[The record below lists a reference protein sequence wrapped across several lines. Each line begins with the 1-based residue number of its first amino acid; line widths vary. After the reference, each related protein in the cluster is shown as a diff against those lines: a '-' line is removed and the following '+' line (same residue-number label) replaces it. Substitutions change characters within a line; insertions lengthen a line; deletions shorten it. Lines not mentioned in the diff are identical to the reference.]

1 MILFETIAVAFAMFS
16 AIPCPQ
22 PVWNQKNMRY
32 SLCAFPLIG
41 AVCGLFWWGW
51 TSLLHWAGGSSLLLA
66 GGLCAIPVLVTGGIH
81 LDGYADTSDA
91 LASCAPPE
99 KKREILQDPRCGAFA
114 VIRLCS
120 WFVMDFALCASVRWD
135 GRALWCMSLAFVLER
150 CLSGFAIAA
159 FPLAKNTGL
168 AHTFAAAAD
177 KTKVRRVLAAASM
190 LLAAALAV
198 TGGLAGAAMVLAA
211 GWILWRYYRVS
222 QKQFGGIT
230 GDLAGWFLQRAEL
243 WMLSALAAAQL
254 LEGMKWFS

>member
-135 GRALWCMSLAFVLER
+135 GRALWCMGLAFVLER

-243 WMLSALAAAQL
+243 WMLAALAAAQL

>member
-114 VIRLCS
+114 VIRLCT
-120 WFVMDFALCASVRWD
+120 WFALYFALCGSVRWD

-190 LLAAALAV
+190 LLASALAV

-211 GWILWRYYRVS
+211 GWILWRYCRVS